1 LFNRGRLDYNPVAQ
15 INTRDEETL
24 PYDPAIYNA
33 EQLDFTDEHDNQGNG
48 EEAHE

>member
-1 LFNRGRLDYNPVAQ
+1 VQ
-15 INTRDEETL
+15 DEETL

-33 EQLDFTDEHDNQGNG
+33 AELSFAEEYDVQGNG